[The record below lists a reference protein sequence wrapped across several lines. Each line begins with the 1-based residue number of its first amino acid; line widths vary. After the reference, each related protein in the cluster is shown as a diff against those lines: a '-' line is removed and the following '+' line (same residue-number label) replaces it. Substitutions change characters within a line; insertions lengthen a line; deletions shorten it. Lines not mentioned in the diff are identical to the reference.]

1 MSEST
6 NDPASVTFDSVRKVY
21 LDDFVA
27 VNGFDAEIE
36 DGEFITVV
44 GPSGSGKSTLLRMI
58 AGLEEISD
66 GDIRIGDD
74 SIKGVEPQDRGI
86 AMVFQNYALYPHMTV
101 RKNMSY
107 GLKLTTDLPDDE
119 IERRVSETAEM
130 MGIEDQLDDKPANLS
145 GGQQQRVATGRAIV
159 RDPKIFLMDEPLSNL
174 DAKLKVHMRTELQR
188 LQEELGT
195 TTIYVTHDQHE
206 ALTMSDRIIVLDGG
220 ELQQFAPPDTV
231 YNEPANRFVADFI
244 GSPAM
249 NFFDVELGG
258 TTLVGDGFEYD
269 VPPAIIDTILGNE
282 AKSGLELGI
291 RPEDIT
297 YDAAGDNT
305 ISAVVDVLEVA
316 GSDNFVYLDIEGTE
330 CRVRVPG
337 DVKPTVGDRTEI
349 GFDPDDMHLFD
360 VRTGENLLA
369 ESKGKRAARKADTEG
384 AEEAA

>member
-1 MSEST
+1 MSET
-6 NDPASVTFDSVRKVY
+6 NNAASVTFDDVRKVY

-27 VNGFDAEIE
+27 VDGFGAHID

-58 AGLEEISD
+58 AGLEEITE
-66 GDIRIGDD
+66 GDIEIGDE
-74 SIKGVEPQDRGI
+74 SIKGVEPQDCGI

-107 GLKLTTDLPDDE
+107 GLKLTTDLSAEE
-119 IERRVSETAEM
+119 IQRRVRETAEM

-206 ALTMSDRIIVLDGG
+206 ALTMSDRIIVLEEG
-220 ELQQFAPPDTV
+220 ELQQFAPPSEV

-249 NFFDVELGG
+249 NFFDVELNG
-258 TTLVGDGFEYD
+258 TTLVGNGFEYD
-269 VPPAIIDTILGNE
+269 VPSSIVDAIPAD
-282 AKSGLELGI
+282 AGLELGI

-297 YDAAGDNT
+297 YDATGDNT
-305 ISAVVDVLEVA
+305 ISAVVEVVEVA
-316 GSDNFVYLDIEGTE
+316 GSDNFIHLDIEGLE
-330 CRVRVPG
+330 CRVRVAG
-337 DVKPTVGDRTEI
+337 GVKPSVGEQVNI
-349 GFDPDDMHLFD
+349 AFDPDDVHLFD
-360 VRTGENLLA
+360 ASGENLLA
-369 ESKGKRAARKADTEG
+369 ERSDRATPVET
-384 AEEAA
+384 EEAA